1 MKLAI
6 LGTRGIPAR
15 YGGFETFA
23 EEISMRLELS
33 GISVT
38 VFCEA
43 AGEPQPSEYRSVALE
58 YVAATPLGPLT
69 TIVYDLRS
77 LWRARKGYDVVYM
90 LGYGASLFCF
100 IPRLFGSRVWI
111 NMDGLEWTRSKWS
124 RTARTWL
131 KMMEVVAMRTPNR
144 IIADARAIERNLSS
158 RHRRMP
164 YCSVIP
170 YGAEIVDTPPQMHIL
185 DEWDLR
191 VAEYDLVVCRLEP
204 ENHVLEI
211 LQGYASSHST
221 RILIVVG
228 DHSRPSPYVARLL
241 QMAGTRVRF
250 IGTIYDQEKLSALR
264 YYCRSYFH
272 GHSVGGTNPS
282 LLEALACG
290 NTVLAHDNRFNRE
303 VAGNVA
309 NYFSTAQ
316 DVSAFVAHLET
327 APSPNEAQRSR
338 AKEVIASRYTWE
350 KVTQQ
355 YLALLATPE

>member
-23 EEISMRLELS
+23 DEIAKRLVEREV
-33 GISVT
+33 SVT

-43 AGEPQPSEYRSVALE
+43 AGDQQPTEYRGVFLE

-77 LWRARKGYDVVYM
+77 IWRARRSYDVVYM

-100 IPRLFGSRVWI
+100 IPRLFGTRVWI

-124 RTARTWL
+124 RTARSWL
-131 KMMEVVAMRTPNR
+131 KMMERVAMWTPNR
-144 IIADARAIERNLSS
+144 IIADANAVEENLSL
-158 RHRRMP
+158 RYRRMP
-164 YCSVIP
+164 RCSVIP
-170 YGAEIVDTPPQMHIL
+170 YGARIVDAPPGVGIL
-185 DEWDLR
+185 TEWNL
-191 VAEYDLVVCRLEP
+191 EPEKYYLVVCRLEP

-211 LQGYASSHST
+211 VRGYVASNST
-221 RILIVVG
+221 RPLVVVG
-228 DHSRPSPYVARLL
+228 DHSRKSTYVAQLR
-241 QMAGTRVRF
+241 AVADARVRF
-250 IGTIYDQEKLSALR
+250 IGTIYDQEKLSGLR

-290 NTVLAHDNRFNRE
+290 NTVFAHNNPFNRE
-303 VAGNVA
+303 VAGDA
-309 NYFSTAQ
+309 ARYFSKQQ
-316 DVSAFVAHLET
+316 DVSTFIVRFEQEGS
-327 APSPNEAQRSR
+327 PSEAARNR
-338 AKEVIASRYTWE
+338 AREVIASRYTWE
-350 KVTQQ
+350 KITDM
-355 YLALLATPE
+355 YLTLLTMPK